1 MCGIRDSAT
10 VRQVVQL
17 GVDAIGLNF
26 VVSSPRCISLEDA
39 VEIFRVRPVFLSVV
53 ALFMDQDASFVR
65 RVVTALRPDYLQ
77 FHGSESPGYCAGF
90 GVPYI
95 KAVPM
100 ADPER
105 AGICARQHHEQAAA
119 LLYDS
124 HAPGTAG
131 GSGLSFVWQK
141 LPRWSNC
148 PVILAGGLTAAN
160 VQEAISVTRPYG
172 VDVSSGIERIKGTK
186 DLSLMKDFV
195 ECVRRADREVL
206 R

>member
-1 MCGIRDSAT
+1 MCGIRNSAT
-10 VRQVVQL
+10 VQQLVQL

-26 VVSSPRCISLEDA
+26 VASSPRCISLEDA
-39 VEIFRVRPVFLSVV
+39 VKMLQARPIFLSVV

-65 RVVTALRPDYLQ
+65 QVVTALRPDYLQ
-77 FHGSESPGYCAGF
+77 FHGSESPGYCTGF

-105 AGICARQHHEQAAA
+105 AGICVRQHHEQASA

-141 LPRWSNC
+141 LPKWTDC
-148 PVILAGGLTAAN
+148 PVILAGGLTATN
-160 VQEAISVTRPYG
+160 VREAISLTRPYG

-195 ECVRRADREVL
+195 ESVRRADREVL